1 MVCFRTLVCASTH
14 DRCVPTTPIR
24 FSKCHLRPAAA
35 LTHGFFDPDLRTHFG
50 KADALRL
57 SGGAVRVRRLA
68 SVSVIIIGL
77 GVMVALPLVVL
88 ELVAPR
94 VHPLDRVVSVTDPS
108 EQHHAYTCIA
118 GALSTCF
125 EPFDQDP
132 DMVPKP

>member
-1 MVCFRTLVCASTH
+1 
-14 DRCVPTTPIR
+14 
-24 FSKCHLRPAAA
+24 
-35 LTHGFFDPDLRTHFG
+35 
-50 KADALRL
+50 
-57 SGGAVRVRRLA
+57 VRRLA